1 MARQRV
7 RLRGRFFLILFGLIV
22 VIAVA
27 IVLARS
33 GGGSAEVRYGDVSAS
48 MPVSAVIVRDESAVS
63 TEKYEKIIFSVVEGE
78 AIQNGAQIAQVFKR
92 GYQDES
98 MITLLRLQRE
108 IYEQQRKL
116 ITADASVGLQDIEG
130 RIATVES
137 QIRDSARGDSSLDM
151 LQLEQTLKDLQAE
164 RMTYLQN
171 NVQADAALTGLYNSL
186 REQEQ
191 TLANW
196 TRNIVNAA
204 GGGVVSFYFDGYER
218 VLNASQLNMINAAL
232 VNSVVKGGNTANAT
246 DAASETPLYR
256 LVQNTH
262 WYIAFVTKAEQPM
275 RTVAG
280 EQYYVVFDD
289 YSTLTYQSTALE
301 PIVTETNVVN
311 ILEFNVDIG
320 DFLDI
325 RTVKATIT
333 KSAQG
338 MMVPVEMIAYE
349 KGEPGVSVKSG
360 ETVYRVP
367 VNILAADEDN
377 AVIAAK
383 NDTDTLISGQRLV
396 KQAVKE

>member
-116 ITADASVGLQDIEG
+116 ITADASVGLQDIEN

-262 WYIAFVTKAEQPM
+262 WYIAFVTKAGQPM

-289 YSTLTYQSTALE
+289 YSTLTYQATALE

-349 KGEPGVSVKSG
+349 KGEPGVSIKSG

-383 NDTDTLISGQRLV
+383 NDTDTLISGQRIV

>member
-22 VIAVA
+22 VIAIA

-63 TEKYEKIIFSVVEGE
+63 TEKYEKIVFSVVEGE

-116 ITADASVGLQDIEG
+116 ITADASVGLQDIEN

-262 WYIAFVTKAEQPM
+262 WYIAFVTKAGQPM

-289 YSTLTYQSTALE
+289 YSTLTYQATALE

-349 KGEPGVSVKSG
+349 KGEPGVSIKSG

-383 NDTDTLISGQRLV
+383 NDTDTLISGQRIV

>member
-48 MPVSAVIVRDESAVS
+48 MPVSAAIVRDESAVS

-116 ITADASVGLQDIEG
+116 ITADASVGLQDIES

-151 LQLEQTLKDLQAE
+151 LQLERTLKDLQAE

-262 WYIAFVTKAEQPM
+262 WYIAFVT
-275 RTVAG
+275 
-280 EQYYVVFDD
+280 
-289 YSTLTYQSTALE
+289 QSGPPFHKLR
-301 PIVTETNVVN
+301 
-311 ILEFNVDIG
+311 L
-320 DFLDI
+320 FLH
-325 RTVKATIT
+325 
-333 KSAQG
+333 
-338 MMVPVEMIAYE
+338 
-349 KGEPGVSVKSG
+349 
-360 ETVYRVP
+360 
-367 VNILAADEDN
+367 
-377 AVIAAK
+377 
-383 NDTDTLISGQRLV
+383 
-396 KQAVKE
+396 